1 MNKQI
6 CSYSIIR
13 FQPFQETEE
22 FANIGIVL
30 YAHDSRQLCF
40 KLLSGREYGRI
51 THFFEPLD
59 RNIYSE
65 TIKYLNAK
73 LKNARHTL
81 AFYDEL
87 IRPRESILRY
97 SNNRVLFS
105 ENIAATMDELFG
117 HYVKRNFAHHEDFE
131 ETIQKRVAS
140 LLRESQLESKFTSGT
155 LGNEK
160 YHVHFPFVDE
170 QNHKAIKPIH
180 FCHNDSRKI
189 IEHGATW
196 LMKVQQLKRSGFV
209 KSENVLF
216 TYCAPNENQGILF
229 EAFSDIKA
237 QIEDADIVMANIEQP
252 QAILK
257 FLE

>member
-30 YAHDSRQLCF
+30 YAHDSRLLCF
-40 KLLSGREYGRI
+40 KLLSEREYGRI

-59 RNIYSE
+59 RRIYVD

-87 IRPRESILRY
+87 IRPRESIVRY

-105 ENIAATMDELFG
+105 ENINATIDELFG
-117 HYVKRNFAHHEDFE
+117 HYVKRNFVHHEDFE
-131 ETIQKRVAS
+131 EIIQKRVAS
-140 LLRESQLESKFTSGT
+140 LLRGSQLESKFISGT

-160 YHVHFPFVDE
+160 YHVPFPFVDKE
-170 QNHKAIKPIH
+170 NQKAIKPIH

-196 LMKVQQLKRSGFV
+196 LMKVQQLKRGGFV

-216 TYCAPNENQGILF
+216 TYRAPMENQGILF
-229 EAFSDIKA
+229 EAFCDVKA
-237 QIEDADIVMANIEQP
+237 QIEDACIVMANIEQP

-257 FLE
+257 FLQ